1 MKFHE
6 IRGRVPGA
14 SGGVLLFATVD
25 GQWHPSGK
33 DERIMSGF
41 KKFVMKGNVVE
52 LAVAFVLA
60 AAFGLVVKAF
70 VDVIMSLIGKIGGKP
85 DFNSIQPGGVPIGAF
100 ITALVGFVILAAV
113 VYFFV
118 VKPYEAAK
126 EHFSTPAEANAPA
139 DIALLTEIRDLLARR
154 GDAL

>member
-1 MKFHE
+1 
-6 IRGRVPGA
+6 
-14 SGGVLLFATVD
+14 
-25 GQWHPSGK
+25 
-33 DERIMSGF
+33 MSGF
-41 KKFVMKGNVVE
+41 KKFVMQGNVVE

-70 VDVIMSLIGKIGGKP
+70 VDVILSLLGKIGGKP

-100 ITALVGFVILAAV
+100 ITAVVGFVILAAV

-126 EHFSTPAEANAPA
+126 EHFSTPAETNPPT
-139 DIALLTEIRDLLARR
+139 DIALLIEIRDLLARR
-154 GDAL
+154 GNAV

>member
-1 MKFHE
+1 
-6 IRGRVPGA
+6 
-14 SGGVLLFATVD
+14 
-25 GQWHPSGK
+25 
-33 DERIMSGF
+33 MSGL
-41 KKFVMKGNVVE
+41 KKFVMQGNVVE

-70 VDVIMSLIGKIGGKP
+70 VDVIMSLVGKIGGKP

-126 EHFSTPAEANAPA
+126 EHFSTPAETKTPA
-139 DIALLTEIRDLLARR
+139 DIALLTEIRDLIARR
-154 GDAL
+154 GDTL